1 MTDEHEEIAENL
13 RRTDGAPERLS
24 REDMLD
30 QLQVM
35 ARQIASDAPP
45 ALREAS
51 AVAAELAASAARGT
65 GPMAHTLADLTD
77 DASLRFAERMETYA
91 ASVREAEIDG
101 ADLSHSDS
109 AVMDGGASP
118 ETREPAGSDE
128 RG

>member
-1 MTDEHEEIAENL
+1 MTDEHKEIAENPWG
-13 RRTDGAPERLS
+13 TDGAPERLS

-51 AVAAELAASAARGT
+51 VVAAELAAIAARGT
-65 GPMAHTLADLTD
+65 GPIAHTLADLTD

-91 ASVREAEIDG
+91 ASVREPDAIEADVGDRDSGVTDDG
-101 ADLSHSDS
+101 APTE
-109 AVMDGGASP
+109 A
-118 ETREPAGSDE
+118 TKPADTE
-128 RG
+128 DRG

>member
-1 MTDEHEEIAENL
+1 MSEEHKEIAENTSG
-13 RRTDGAPERLS
+13 TDGAPERLS

-51 AVAAELAASAARGT
+51 AVAAEMAAIAARGT
-65 GPMAHTLADLTD
+65 GPVAHTLADLTD
-77 DASLRFAERMETYA
+77 DASLLFAERMEVYA
-91 ASVREAEIDG
+91 ASVREPDVIEANVGGSGMTDDG
-101 ADLSHSDS
+101 ASTE
-109 AVMDGGASP
+109 A
-118 ETREPAGSDE
+118 TKPAEMED